1 MTARKKDFSNPAMQ
15 FISGVDKVVAEDPAP
30 AAAIE
35 TAPQAVQPATD
46 QQQPAGQQ
54 AQKYGI
60 FDKDPAGYRV
70 QYVETKT
77 KRLQLVLQP
86 SLYKKLKENAKKS
99 GLSVNEYVHRVL
111 KAAMGMED

>member
-15 FISGVDKVVAEDPAP
+15 FISGVNKVVAEDPTP
-30 AAAIE
+30 AAAK
-35 TAPQAVQPATD
+35 ASPQAVPPAED

>member
-30 AAAIE
+30 ASIKA
-35 TAPQAVQPATD
+35 APQAVQPAAD

>member
-15 FISGVDKVVAEDPAP
+15 FISGVDKAAEDPAP
-30 AAAIE
+30 AATEA
-35 TAPQAVQPATD
+35 APQATTPAAD
-46 QQQPAGQQ
+46 QQQPAGQPVP
-54 AQKYGI
+54 KDGI
-60 FDKDPAGYRV
+60 FDKSPAGYRV
-70 QYVETKT
+70 QYIETKT

-111 KAAMGMED
+111 KAAMGMGD

>member
-15 FISGVDKVVAEDPAP
+15 FISGVDKAAAETPIP
-30 AAAIE
+30 AAIE
-35 TAPQAVQPATD
+35 TAPQAVPPAAD
-46 QQQPAGQQ
+46 QQPAGQQ
-54 AQKYGI
+54 VPKYGI
-60 FDKDPAGYRV
+60 FSKDPAGYRV

>member
-15 FISGVDKVVAEDPAP
+15 FISGVDKVVAEDQAP
-30 AAAIE
+30 AAAKA
-35 TAPQAVQPATD
+35 APQAVPPAAD

-60 FDKDPAGYRV
+60 FNKDPAGYRV

>member
-30 AAAIE
+30 AAAK
-35 TAPQAVQPATD
+35 ASPQAVPPAED

-111 KAAMGMED
+111 RAAMGMED

>member
-15 FISGVDKVVAEDPAP
+15 FLSGVDKAAAEDPAS
-30 AAAIE
+30 ASTEA
-35 TAPQAVQPATD
+35 APQAVTPAVD
-46 QQQPAGQQ
+46 QQQPAGQL
-54 AQKYGI
+54 APKNGI
-60 FDKDPAGYRV
+60 FDKDPSGYRV
-70 QYVETKT
+70 QYIETKT

-111 KAAMGMED
+111 KAAMGMEG

>member
-15 FISGVDKVVAEDPAP
+15 FLSGVDKAAAEDPAS
-30 AAAIE
+30 ASTEAV
-35 TAPQAVQPATD
+35 PQAVTPVVD
-46 QQQPAGQQ
+46 QQPAGQL
-54 AQKYGI
+54 APKNGI
-60 FDKDPAGYRV
+60 FDKDPSGYRV

-86 SLYKKLKENAKKS
+86 SLCKKLKENAKKS

-111 KAAMGMED
+111 KAAMGMEG

>member
-15 FISGVDKVVAEDPAP
+15 FISGVDKATAEDQAP
-30 AAAIE
+30 IAAEA
-35 TAPQAVQPATD
+35 APQAMPPAAD
-46 QQQPAGQQ
+46 QQRPTGQH
-54 AQKYGI
+54 APKDGI
-60 FDKDPAGYRV
+60 FDKGPSGYRV

-111 KAAMGMED
+111 KAAMGMEG